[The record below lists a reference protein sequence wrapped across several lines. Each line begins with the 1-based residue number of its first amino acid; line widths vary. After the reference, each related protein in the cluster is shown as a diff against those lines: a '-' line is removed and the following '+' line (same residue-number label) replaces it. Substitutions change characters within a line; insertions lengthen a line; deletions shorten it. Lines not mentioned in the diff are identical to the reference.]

1 MMDTAGLLVFLS
13 SAGLLWSRNL
23 SYAALFLL
31 TDGLALTVMMLVGSL
46 SDADLAIAVATLLI
60 KGVII
65 PGSVWRVVRQW
76 PAEFRQDYPLPLWA
90 YAIAAILVLGVN
102 HVIHVLTPTHLI
114 LHRTLFF
121 YGLASIHLSLLMI
134 VSRRHVL
141 SQVTALIG
149 VENGLVV
156 LAYSV
161 AGSLPIFMELGMLGD
176 LLVAAAILVWMTRRI
191 HQQFKSTDV
200 TALQRLKG

>member
-1 MMDTAGLLVFLS
+1 MDTAGFFVFLS

-23 SYAALFLL
+23 SYASVFLL
-31 TDGLALTVMMLVGSL
+31 TDGLALTVMMLLGSL
-46 SDADLAIAVATLLI
+46 SDADLAIAAATLLI
-60 KGVII
+60 KAIII
-65 PGSVWRVVRQW
+65 PGSIWRVVQKW
-76 PAEFRQDYPLPLWA
+76 PAEFRQDSPLPLWA
-90 YAIAAILVLGVN
+90 YTIAAILVLGVN
-102 HVIHVLTPTHLI
+102 HVIRVLAPTHLI

-149 VENGLVV
+149 IENGLVV

-200 TALQRLKG
+200 TALERLRG